1 MIRPRL
7 RHPLSLPPHNARL
20 IVDFERSGQY
30 VKGTE
35 VPEKIFKGRGLFK
48 RVLFLLHRDLS
59 RSRAKAHANFAS
71 DFFFLGMGG
80 GHEEK
85 VLNFLLHVCSI
96 VIGRS
101 DAESISIEEE

>member
-71 DFFFLGMGG
+71 DFFFFGNGRRARGESAEFFVARLFDC
-80 GHEEK
+80 HR
-85 VLNFLLHVCSI
+85 SI
-96 VIGRS
+96 
-101 DAESISIEEE
+101 